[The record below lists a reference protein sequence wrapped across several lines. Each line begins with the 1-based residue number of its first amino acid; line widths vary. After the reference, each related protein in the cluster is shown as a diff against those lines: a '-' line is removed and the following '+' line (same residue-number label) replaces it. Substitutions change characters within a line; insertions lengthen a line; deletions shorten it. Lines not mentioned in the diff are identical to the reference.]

1 MSPTYEVSIEA
12 LPQISEETLALLRD
26 SAPSCEACALI
37 LKHVVAGDRLAPVWR
52 DDKTEMKLDQVKRH
66 ILEMKGLALSKENIK
81 FLREREGTC
90 RKPNGSGCWYCAR
103 ILEAMTKEGLL
114 RDWPQDAKDE
124 QLKIP
129 VDSQITHIMIETGK
143 PVIWEEVKA

>member
-1 MSPTYEVSIEA
+1 MTQTYEVSIEA
-12 LPQISEETLALLRD
+12 LPQISEETMTLLRD
-26 SAPSCEACALI
+26 SALICPTCSLI
-37 LKHVVAGDRLAPVWR
+37 LKHVVAGDRLSPVWR

-66 ILEMKGLALSKENIK
+66 ILEMKGLALSKETVK
-81 FLREREGTC
+81 FLRARAGTC

-103 ILEAMTKEGLL
+103 ILDSITKEGLL
-114 RDWPQDAKDE
+114 QDWPKDVKDE

-129 VDSQITHIMIETGK
+129 VDSQITHIMLETGK